1 MTAEELW
8 KKFTESQHP
17 EVSEYDA
24 WAFGDDADLL
34 ADLVLRGEKTATA
47 SAYVFYELEGE
58 PLPKAEEYSVVLD
71 SEENAVCII
80 QTKKV
85 SVLPFSAVTAEHA
98 YKEGEG
104 DKSLSYW
111 REVHERFFREEL
123 EEVGLAFTPDLLVVC
138 EEFDLVYKE

>member
-24 WAFGDDADLL
+24 WAFGDNADLL

-58 PLPKAEEYSVVLD
+58 PLPRAEEYSVVLD
-71 SEENAVCII
+71 SRHNAVCII

-85 SVLPFSAVTAEHA
+85 SVLPFSAVTEEHA

-123 EEVGLAFTPDLLVVC
+123 EEVGLAFMPDLLVVC